1 MNYKL
6 QVMNFKSLN
15 FKSLNFKLFCF
26 SALLL
31 FCSSALFAQNK
42 AKKDAEPPFVPK
54 VTTGAE
60 IEFDKVAFDY
70 GTLEIGDVKT
80 GVFTYKNVGNRP
92 LVLFDVIVSCDCT
105 EVEWQKEPVM
115 PGKTATIKVIYTA
128 KTAGLIS
135 KQITVQSNAQTDR
148 IRLQLKGNVKD

>member
-1 MNYKL
+1 MKKITFSPFL
-6 QVMNFKSLN
+6 
-15 FKSLNFKLFCF
+15 LFSF
-26 SALLL
+26 LL

-60 IEFDKVAFDY
+60 IEFDKVAFDC
-70 GTLEIGDVKT
+70 GTLVIGDVKT